1 MTVDLM
7 EAIRERR
14 SIRKFLPDSVDEADL
29 KEIVQAGTLAPNAE
43 NDQMWHF
50 IAVTNR
56 DIIRQIGDSVSARVD
71 AIDLAC
77 KKLGYAEYNN
87 HKYFSVFFK
96 DAPGIITAFC
106 RPSINASDRAL
117 SVLNMELKTPVS
129 ICPVQQSM
137 GAAIQNISLA
147 AHAKG
152 YGTTWMYAPVL
163 AYREVAQLLNVPEPW
178 VLSALLP
185 IGRPAQ
191 QPKARTRKPIDEVF
205 SLIK

>member
-1 MTVDLM
+1 MAMDLM
-7 EAIRERR
+7 EAISERR
-14 SIRKFLPDSVDEADL
+14 SIRKFLPDSVNEDDL
-29 KEIVQAGTLAPNAE
+29 KEIVYAGTLAPNAE
-43 NDQMWHF
+43 NDQMWRF

-56 DIIRQIGDSVSARVD
+56 DLIKQIGDIVSARVD
-71 AIDLAC
+71 AIDQAC
-77 KKLGYAEYNN
+77 KMLGYENYIN
-87 HKYFSVFFK
+87 HKYFLVFFK
-96 DAPGIITAFC
+96 DAPAIITAFC
-106 RPSINASDRAL
+106 RSSVNATDKAL
-117 SVLNMELKTPVS
+117 NVLNMQLNPPIP

-163 AYREVAQLLNVPEPW
+163 AYKEIAELLNVPDPW

-191 QPKARTRKPIDEVF
+191 QPKARPRMPMDEVY
-205 SLIK
+205 SLVK

>member
-1 MTVDLM
+1 MDVM

-14 SIRKFLPDSVDEADL
+14 SIRKFLPDPVDEADL

-43 NDQMWHF
+43 NDQMWRF
-50 IAVTNR
+50 IAITNQ
-56 DIIRQIGDSVSARVD
+56 DLIKQIGDIVSAKVD
-71 AIDLAC
+71 AIDKAC
-77 KKLGYAEYNN
+77 RTLGYEEYSN
-87 HKYFSVFFK
+87 HKYFLVFFK
-96 DAPGIITAFC
+96 DAPAIITAFC
-106 RPSINASDRAL
+106 RPSINANDRAL
-117 SVLNMELKTPVS
+117 NVLNMELKTPVP

-163 AYREVAQLLNVPEPW
+163 AYREVAELLNVPEPW

-191 QPKARTRKPIDEVF
+191 HPKPRPRKPIDEVYT
-205 SLIK
+205 LIK

>member
-1 MTVDLM
+1 MELM
-7 EAIRERR
+7 EAIRDRR
-14 SIRKFLPDSVDEADL
+14 SIRKFLPEPVDEADL

-43 NDQMWHF
+43 NDQMWRF
-50 IAVTNR
+50 IAVTNKDLISKIA
-56 DIIRQIGDSVSARVD
+56 DIVSAKVD
-71 AIDLAC
+71 AIDQAC
-77 KKLGYAEYNN
+77 RSLGYDKYTN
-87 HKYFSVFFK
+87 HKFFLVFFK
-96 DAPGIITAFC
+96 DAPAIITAFC
-106 RPSINASDRAL
+106 RPSINANDQAL
-117 SVLNMELKTPVS
+117 HVLHMTLNTPVP

-163 AYREVAQLLNVPEPW
+163 AYQEVAELLNVSEPW

-191 QPKARTRKPIDEVF
+191 QPKARPRKPIDEVYT
-205 SLIK
+205 LIK